1 MQRLRTAK
9 LVVLLSCILAG
20 SIFHPSVIAQSDEVQ
35 VPDVTGLSIPAA
47 AALLNQNGMV
57 LGLQTDEA
65 WNENLGMPANT
76 VISQSLAPGSP
87 ASPRAALDVTVLRS
101 PNMLLVYNSQVITL
115 INQADAA
122 VNLGSLVFNALDGNT
137 AATFPA
143 SNWMPTLD
151 GGGRCVQLWDERRSG
166 PERPEACIG
175 IERWLSTI
183 NTGVHFWTGLNGVT
197 RFSVVYDGIERSV
210 CEGAAP
216 DQGQKQCTFF
226 VPVGTVGGDTT
237 GYVYLAYTSDRLIA
251 LNQSSDKWMPL
262 AETMIHNY
270 NPNVSVPGASLILGD
285 PTLYNSPDTVAD
297 IARLA
302 PSQCLMFTNS
312 GPGIDAPPMAC
323 DVIARLDVDPTFIF
337 WAADF
342 EVESVT
348 DGQRH
353 TCPAATANKL
363 TICVMPR

>member
-1 MQRLRTAK
+1 MQRLHFIK
-9 LVVLLSCILAG
+9 IVFLLICIMTG
-20 SIFHPSVIAQSDEVQ
+20 SIIHPSALAQSDDVT
-35 VPDVTGLSIPAA
+35 VPDVTGLSVPAA

-65 WNENLGMPANT
+65 WNENIGLPANT

-87 ASPRAALDVTVLRS
+87 ASPGAALDVTVLRS

-122 VNLGSLVFNALDGNT
+122 VNLGGLVFNALDGN

-151 GGGRCVQLWDERRSG
+151 GGGRCAQLWDERRSG
-166 PERPEACIG
+166 PERPEACTG
-175 IERWLSTI
+175 IQRWLSTV
-183 NTGVHFWTGLNGVT
+183 NTSVHFWTGLNGVT
-197 RFSVVYDGIERSV
+197 RFSVVYDGIERTV
-210 CEGAAP
+210 CDAAP
-216 DQGQKQCTFF
+216 DQGQRQCTFF
-226 VPVGTVGGDTT
+226 VPVGTTGGDTV
-237 GYVYLAYTSDRLIA
+237 GYVYLAYTSDRLIV
-251 LNQSSDKWMPL
+251 LDQSSDKWMPL
-262 AETMIHNY
+262 AETLIHNY
-270 NPNVSVPGASLILGD
+270 NPNVSVPGAGLILGD
-285 PTLYNSPDTVAD
+285 PTLYNSPETVAD
-297 IARLA
+297 ISRLA
-302 PSQCLMFTNS
+302 PGQCLMFTNS
-312 GPGIDAPPMAC
+312 GPGVDAPPTDC
-323 DVIARLDVDPTFIF
+323 NIIARLDVTPTLIF